1 MLQIK
6 RKKMSKFERM
16 NQLKS
21 QLFVTRLGLVI
32 MTVLCCVLLYQN
44 QTMEDAFEEE
54 KKQIEIAHEEKIEY
68 VEMENA
74 KAYDRVYSDYNLL
87 SERYGSFVNTIDEL
101 TSISQTL
108 DEENQYLI
116 DSMELMEAELE
127 EFRSRE
133 ELYDRYE
140 YALYYYGGRNDI
152 TFDQLRTLEELVED
166 SSIQD
171 EDLIL
176 AWILTESG
184 GNETA
189 RNSKS
194 TAKGYGQFLNGTSE
208 FVYTNLM
215 GRSGWNA
222 NVALDG
228 ETNLEMMVAYIDYLY
243 EINDGNLY
251 EIIRD
256 YRGKQDVSGYISRI
270 DSYLEKVDKSVHDIY
285 LSLQ

>member
-54 KKQIEIAHEEKIEY
+54 KKQIEIAHEEEIEY
-68 VEMENA
+68 IEMENA

-140 YALYYYGGRNDI
+140 YALYYYGERNDI
-152 TFDQLRTLEELVED
+152 TFNQLRTLEELVED

-189 RNSKS
+189 RNSES